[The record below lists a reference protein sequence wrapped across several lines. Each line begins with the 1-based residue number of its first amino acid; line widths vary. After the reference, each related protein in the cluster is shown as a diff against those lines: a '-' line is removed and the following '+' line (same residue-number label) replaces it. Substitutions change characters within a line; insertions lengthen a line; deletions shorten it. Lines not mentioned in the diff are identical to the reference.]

1 MIFPLLFDITSGKEH
16 KKILIV
22 EDNTETQLILKI
34 YLRDIYEIDAV
45 QDASEAL
52 KNVRQNKYDLIILDI
67 NLPGEMDG
75 NDVIVKIKG
84 DPKLQSVPILVLTA
98 YALKG
103 DKEKY
108 LAMGANGY
116 LSKPVDKK
124 DILKTT
130 QELIAANQVM

>member
-1 MIFPLLFDITSGKEH
+1 MTGLLLFDINSKQQH

-34 YLRDIYEIDAV
+34 YLRDFYEVDIV
-45 QDASEAL
+45 QTAAEGL
-52 KNVRQNKYDLIILDI
+52 KKIRKNKYALIILDI

-75 NDVIVKIKG
+75 NDVIKKVKS
-84 DPKLQSVPILVLTA
+84 DPDLKVIPILVVTA

-108 LAMGANGY
+108 LSMGANGY
-116 LSKPVDKK
+116 LAKPVDKK
-124 DILKTT
+124 DILKMA
-130 QELIAANQVM
+130 QELLS

>member
-1 MIFPLLFDITSGKEH
+1 MLIPLLFDITSGEDR
-16 KKILIV
+16 KKVLIV

-34 YLRDIYEIDAV
+34 YLRDYYDIDTV
-45 QDASEAL
+45 QNAFEAL
-52 KNVRQNKYDLIILDI
+52 KFIRKNIYDLIILDI

-75 NDVIVKIKG
+75 NDVIAAVRG
-84 DPKLQSVPILVLTA
+84 DSKLRPIPILVVTA

-103 DKEKY
+103 DREKF

-124 DILKTT
+124 DILKNAR
-130 QELIAANQVM
+130 ELIASHPVN

>member
-1 MIFPLLFDITSGKEH
+1 MIGLLLIDISSKQER
-16 KKILIV
+16 KRILIV

-34 YLRDIYEIDAV
+34 YLRDYFDVDIV
-45 QDASEAL
+45 QTAAEGLKKIRKNLYAL
-52 KNVRQNKYDLIILDI
+52 VILDI

-75 NDVIVKIKG
+75 NDVIKRVRN
-84 DPKLQSVPILVLTA
+84 DPELKSIPILVVTA

-108 LAMGANGY
+108 INMGASGY

-124 DILKTT
+124 DILKITR
-130 QELIAANQVM
+130 ELII